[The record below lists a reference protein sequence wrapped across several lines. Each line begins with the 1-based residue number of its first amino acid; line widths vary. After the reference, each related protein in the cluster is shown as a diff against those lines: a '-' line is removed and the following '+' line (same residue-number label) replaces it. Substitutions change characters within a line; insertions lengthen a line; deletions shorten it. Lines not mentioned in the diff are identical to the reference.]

1 MCTASPKGRMT
12 QTVYP
17 NRQVGAVVYAAAE
30 ITVVKRKSKGCRA
43 FVISEQNLEHIN
55 CDVEIYVY

>member
-1 MCTASPKGRMT
+1 MT

>member
-1 MCTASPKGRMT
+1 VHRQPEGQEGRDIY
-12 QTVYP
+12 Q
-17 NRQVGAVVYAAAE
+17 NRQVAAVVYVAAE
-30 ITVVKRKSKGCRA
+30 ITVAKRKSKGCRA